1 MMISNIGRLTRDKV
15 RAKVHYSS
23 SFLGS
28 RGIYRVQG
36 CRVIRTVHTRRSK
49 ERKHCGVVAND
60 KSKNAKRRWPTLI
73 TMLLKGAHTHS
84 FCRVTAFS
92 YTIAATELAINE
104 VSTERKRELF
114 FSLGA
119 GQRRA
124 HSAEGRVFPRSWRRP
139 HAGHYNVLAP
149 RVWPRQKL
157 MHGGRSGPTESARCY
172 ACRCRVVQLPR
183 FPVVSLKPSIV

>member
-60 KSKNAKRRWPTLI
+60 KSKNAHTNNDAV
-73 TMLLKGAHTHS
+73 KG
-84 FCRVTAFS
+84 
-92 YTIAATELAINE
+92 
-104 VSTERKRELF
+104 
-114 FSLGA
+114 
-119 GQRRA
+119 RA
-124 HSAEGRVFPRSWRRP
+124 HALLLPGDCVFLHNRGNR
-139 HAGHYNVLAP
+139 AGD
-149 RVWPRQKL
+149 Q
-157 MHGGRSGPTESARCY
+157 
-172 ACRCRVVQLPR
+172 
-183 FPVVSLKPSIV
+183 

>member
-1 MMISNIGRLTRDKV
+1 MMISNIGRLTRDKM
-15 RAKVHYSS
+15 RARVHYSS

-114 FSLGA
+114 FPSGQASDARTLLRAAFFLALG
-119 GQRRA
+119 
-124 HSAEGRVFPRSWRRP
+124 
-139 HAGHYNVLAP
+139 
-149 RVWPRQKL
+149 
-157 MHGGRSGPTESARCY
+157 GGRTQAITTSLLLASGRD
-172 ACRCRVVQLPR
+172 
-183 FPVVSLKPSIV
+183 KN